1 MNSLVTVNQSGFA
14 PANIGEAVQLS
25 EMLARSSLVP
35 KQYQGKPED
44 ILVATIWG
52 KEIGL
57 GTLQSLQNI
66 AVINGKPSVYGD
78 AMLALVQASPVC
90 EGIDEHIENE
100 GTPNPSAVCIAR
112 RKGRMPVIARFSVED
127 AKRAGLWGKAGPWQ
141 SYPKRMLQM
150 RARGFAL
157 RDAFPDV
164 LKGLIT
170 AEEAQDYP
178 ADEPRK
184 MRDITPTKPANPLDA
199 IAPPAPPPPVEVE
212 PVVQTSDP
220 IVIAEQMADTVEQLV
235 NQAQEAGIEIVEVE
249 TITEEEL
256 EREAIIAESGNPPR
270 HPGFALMVPG
280 REEPL
285 ASYPTIEG
293 WYEAYEALADKTARA
308 GRAAART
315 RMTKLRE
322 LREANEGQLGR
333 LPLALKPIHMAKYN
347 QRLAALGATLTPE
360 ERAAES
366 GQAAA

>member
-1 MNSLVTVNQSGFA
+1 MQLTVQQGFA

-90 EGIDEHIENE
+90 EGIDEHIDGE
-100 GTPNPSAVCIAR
+100 GTANPVAVCIAR
-112 RKGRMPVIARFSVED
+112 RKGRMPVVCKFSVED

-141 SYPKRMLQM
+141 AYPKRMLQM

-178 ADEPRK
+178 SDEPRK
-184 MRDITPTKPANPLDA
+184 MRDITPSKPANPLDA
-199 IAPPAPPPPVEVE
+199 IAPPPVEAE

-220 IVIAEQMADTVEQLV
+220 IVIADQMADTVEQLT
-235 NQAQEAGIEIVEVE
+235 NQAQEAGLEVIQIEEV
-249 TITEEEL
+249 TEEEL

-270 HPGFALMVPG
+270 HPGFPLMVPG
-280 REEPL
+280 KDEPL
-285 ASYPTIEG
+285 ATYPTIEG
-293 WYEAYEALADKTARA
+293 WYEAYEALGDKTARA

-322 LREANEGQLGR
+322 LREVNEGQLGR

-347 QRLAALGATLTPE
+347 QRLAALGASLTPE

-366 GQAAA
+366 GQVAAA

>member
-1 MNSLVTVNQSGFA
+1 MNSLVTVNQSGFS

-25 EMLARSSLVP
+25 EMLSRSSLVP

-112 RKGRMPVIARFSVED
+112 RKGRMPVICRFSVED
-127 AKRAGLWGKAGPWQ
+127 AKRAGLWGKAGPW
-141 SYPKRMLQM
+141 SAYPKRMLQM

-178 ADEPRK
+178 EDSAGKTSVSAPFPRK
-184 MRDITPTKPANPLDA
+184 AVPANPLDA
-199 IAPPAPPPPVEVE
+199 IAPPAPPPPAIEAE

-220 IVIAEQMADTVEQLV
+220 IVIADQMSDTVEVIQ
-235 NQAQEAGIEIVEVE
+235 VEEVS
-249 TITEEEL
+249 EEEL

-285 ASYPTIEG
+285 ATYPTIEE
-293 WYEAYEALADKTARA
+293 WYEAYEALGDKTARA

-333 LPLALKPIHMAKYN
+333 LPLAFKPIHMARYN

-366 GQAAA
+366 GQAAAA

>member
-141 SYPKRMLQM
+141 AYPKRMLQM

-184 MRDITPTKPANPLDA
+184 MRDITPTKPANPLD
-199 IAPPAPPPPVEVE
+199 
-212 PVVQTSDP
+212 
-220 IVIAEQMADTVEQLV
+220 
-235 NQAQEAGIEIVEVE
+235 
-249 TITEEEL
+249 L

-285 ASYPTIEG
+285 ATYPTIEE
-293 WYEAYEALADKTARA
+293 WYDAYEALADKTARA

>member
-141 SYPKRMLQM
+141 AYPKRMLQM

-184 MRDITPTKPANPLDA
+184 MRDITPTKPANLLDA

-220 IVIAEQMADTVEQLV
+220 IVIAEQMADTVEHLV
-235 NQAQEAGIEIVEVE
+235 TQAKEAGFEVVEV
-249 TITEEEL
+249 TEEEL

-285 ASYPTIEG
+285 ATYPTIEE
-293 WYEAYEALADKTARA
+293 WYDAYEALADKTARA

>member
-1 MNSLVTVNQSGFA
+1 MQLTVQQGFA

-78 AMLALVQASPVC
+78 AMLALVQASPIC

-100 GTPNPSAVCIAR
+100 GTLNPSAVCIAR
-112 RKGRMPVIARFSVED
+112 RKGRMPVICRFSVED

-141 SYPKRMLQM
+141 AYPKRMLQM

-178 ADEPRK
+178 SDEPRK
-184 MRDITPTKPANPLDA
+184 MRDITPAKPANPLDA

-220 IVIAEQMADTVEQLV
+220 IVIADQMADTVEV
-235 NQAQEAGIEIVEVE
+235 IEEVS
-249 TITEEEL
+249 EEEL

-285 ASYPTIEG
+285 ASYPTIEE
-293 WYEAYEALADKTARA
+293 WYEAYEALGDKTARA

-322 LREANEGQLGR
+322 LRQVNEGQLGR
-333 LPLALKPIHMAKYN
+333 LPLAMKPIHMTRYN

>member
-1 MNSLVTVNQSGFA
+1 MQLTVQQGFA

-141 SYPKRMLQM
+141 AYPKRMLQM

-178 ADEPRK
+178 TDEPRK

-220 IVIAEQMADTVEQLV
+220 IVIAEQMADTVEQLTT
-235 NQAQEAGIEIVEVE
+235 QAQEAGIEIIEVE
-249 TITEEEL
+249 EVTEEEL

-322 LREANEGQLGR
+322 LREVNEGQLGR
-333 LPLALKPIHMAKYN
+333 LPLALKPIHMARYN

-366 GQAAA
+366 GQVAA

>member
-1 MNSLVTVNQSGFA
+1 MTLTTHRGFA
-14 PANIGEAVQLS
+14 PATLTEAMQFS
-25 EMLARSSLVP
+25 EHLASSSMVP
-35 KQYQGKPED
+35 KAYQGKPAD
-44 ILVATIWG
+44 ILVCVQWG
-52 KEIGL
+52 YEIGL
-57 GTLQSLQNI
+57 APMQALQNI

-78 AMLALVQASPVC
+78 AALALVQASPLC

-141 SYPKRMLQM
+141 AYPKRMLQM

-170 AEEAQDYP
+170 SEEAQDYP

-220 IVIAEQMADTVEQLV
+220 IVIAEQMADTVEQLTT
-235 NQAQEAGIEIVEVE
+235 QAQEAGIEIIEVE
-249 TITEEEL
+249 EVTEEEL

>member
-1 MNSLVTVNQSGFA
+1 MTLTTHRGFA
-14 PANIGEAVQLS
+14 PATLTEAMQFS
-25 EMLARSSLVP
+25 EHLASSSMVP
-35 KQYQGKPED
+35 KAYQGKPAD
-44 ILVATIWG
+44 ILVCVQWG
-52 KEIGL
+52 YEIGL
-57 GTLQSLQNI
+57 APMQALQNI

-78 AMLALVQASPVC
+78 AALALVQASPLC

-112 RKGRMPVIARFSVED
+112 RKGRMPVIARFSV
-127 AKRAGLWGKAGPWQ
+127 
-141 SYPKRMLQM
+141 
-150 RARGFAL
+150 
-157 RDAFPDV
+157 
-164 LKGLIT
+164 
-170 AEEAQDYP
+170 EEAQDYP